1 MTDLQL
7 GAVFPQVEIGTD
19 LGAIRAYFEGV
30 EDLGFAHVVLFD
42 HVLGADLE
50 RPELDRS
57 AWPPNHYS
65 YLDQFHEP
73 FVLLGFAAAATTRL
87 GLTTGILVLPQ
98 RQTALVAKQATEVQL
113 LSGGRLRL
121 GVATGWNHLE
131 YEALGA
137 PFDERGRM
145 LDEQVAVMRRLWADP
160 IVDFDGDFH
169 RLSGVGLAPRPPGG
183 AIPVWFGGF
192 APVAYRRAARIGDG
206 FLMSRDAEHP
216 DLDRDFERLWKLLED
231 AGRDRAGFGVEGR
244 VSATKYD
251 SDAITRHAA
260 RWRALGASHLA
271 IDTMQR
277 TVDLDWRRTGKARSV
292 DEHLELLARAK
303 DAASS

>member
-1 MTDLQL
+1 MTDLRL

-19 LGAIRAYFEGV
+19 FGAIRAYLEGV
-30 EDLGFAHVVLFD
+30 EELGFGHVVFFD

-57 AWPPNHYS
+57 GWPPNHYS
-65 YLDQFHEP
+65 YLDEFHEP
-73 FVLLGFAAAATTRL
+73 FVLLGFAAAVTTRL

-98 RQTALVAKQATEVQL
+98 RQTALAAKQAAQVQL

-121 GVATGWNHLE
+121 GVGTGWNHLE
-131 YEALGA
+131 YEALGV
-137 PFDERGRM
+137 PFGDRGRL
-145 LDEQVAVMRRLWADP
+145 LDEQVEVMRRLWSEP

-169 RLSGVGLAPRPPGG
+169 RLSGVGLAPLPPGG
-183 AIPVWFGGF
+183 NVPVWFGGF

-216 DLDRDFERLWKLLED
+216 ELDGDFERLRRLLEG
-231 AGRDRAGFGVEGR
+231 AGRDPAGFGVEGR
-244 VSATKYD
+244 VSAAKHD
-251 SDAITRHAA
+251 PDVIARHAE

-271 IDTMQR
+271 IDTMRR
-277 TVDLDWRRTGKARSV
+277 TADLDWRSTGKPRSV
-292 DEHLELLARAK
+292 DEHLKLLERAK
-303 DAASS
+303 DAATA